1 MNREEVM
8 KGIKPDPV
16 LVFEAERI
24 VSAANVHRIHM
35 GLAWYTYWCSQN
47 KQYTAAVSAKLL
59 RLEIAEARES
69 QREARRI
76 IKEMERQRESA

>member
-1 MNREEVM
+1 MKLREEVM

-35 GLAWYTYWCSQN
+35 GLAWYRYWCSQN
-47 KQYTAAVSAKLL
+47 KQHTAAVSP
-59 RLEIAEARES
+59 S
-69 QREARRI
+69 C
-76 IKEMERQRESA
+76 SA